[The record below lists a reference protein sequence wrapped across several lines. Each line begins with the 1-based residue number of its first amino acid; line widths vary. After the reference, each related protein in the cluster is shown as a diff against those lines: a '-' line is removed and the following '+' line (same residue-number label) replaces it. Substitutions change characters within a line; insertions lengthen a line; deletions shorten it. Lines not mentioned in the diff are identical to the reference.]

1 MLLLPLDYCFVS
13 FYMRLLNANLAFIMT
28 QFERI
33 GREKYVYLKGFVT
46 SLRMYM
52 YVGIGVTFM
61 LRFKSI
67 LVES

>member
-1 MLLLPLDYCFVS
+1 MPQ
-13 FYMRLLNANLAFIMT
+13 FIMT